1 MMLSSSTA
9 DRVCGDRLATAPNLI
24 AVGLLE
30 SDHQR
35 TNGAARRPSW
45 TGPPPSSRPG
55 RLCIRFAVTR
65 QAAGWRRT
73 RLASYGST
81 SHKPWSTI
89 TTSRCLARSPPGPDI
104 EGRARPTDAASQPR
118 LPLRHRRLRP
128 GSRSHILVRSTRR
141 ERVGSPARTRV
152 RLLGHARSLGER
164 VLYPTGEF
172 PEFLARREPGT
183 TGPQPKTRHAV
194 SATENAQSHWPA
206 TAATAWATALVTACC
221 QATRS

>member
-35 TNGAARRPSW
+35 TNGAVRRPSW

-73 RLASYGST
+73 RGASYGST

-89 TTSRCLARSPPGPDI
+89 TSSRCLARSPPGPDRQ
-104 EGRARPTDAASQPR
+104 GRDEPVPPR
-118 LPLRHRRLRP
+118 LGVAALRP
-128 GSRSHILVRSTRR
+128 EL
-141 ERVGSPARTRV
+141 
-152 RLLGHARSLGER
+152 
-164 VLYPTGEF
+164 
-172 PEFLARREPGT
+172 LARRELGT
-183 TGPQPKTRHAV
+183 TSRQPKTRHAV
-194 SATENAQSHWPA
+194 SATENAQSHWPL
-206 TAATAWATALVTACC
+206 TAATAWATAL
-221 QATRS
+221 